1 MRVSIYI
8 CENEKSVCV
17 RVSMYICEN
26 ESVCVRVLVC
36 ISIKI
41 KNSVCSC

>member
-1 MRVSIYI
+1 MLVYI
-8 CENEKSVCV
+8 SVKIKKCVCV

-26 ESVCVRVLVC
+26 KSVCVRVLVC

-41 KNSVCSC
+41 KNSMYTC